1 MYDIH
6 IEEFFLDCK
15 KILKQIYQAFPKN
28 TNVYVEDI
36 SGPDQADEYG
46 LHCDRFQSC
55 FGAML
60 WLEHEN
66 FIRFE
71 STMRQEAI
79 DQANLSAK
87 GLKMMVSICHDEYM
101 NQLSAS
107 IEPRVNNLKG
117 RPNIDSLDHIHKHG
131 TSTQLALAVQY
142 LLQKHAES

>member
-6 IEEFFLDCK
+6 IEEFFLDCT

-46 LHCDRFQSC
+46 LHSDRFQSC

-60 WLEHEN
+60 WLEHEK

-87 GLKMMVSICHDEYM
+87 GLRMMASICNDEYL
-101 NQLSAS
+101 NSLSDKIS
-107 IEPRVNNLKG
+107 PKTDNLKG
-117 RPNIDSLDHIHKHG
+117 RPNIDTLRHIQQYG
-131 TSTQLALAVQY
+131 TSSQLALAVQY
-142 LLQKHAES
+142 LLKKYT

>member
-6 IEEFFLDCK
+6 IEEFFLDCT
-15 KILKQIYQAFPKN
+15 KILKQIYHAFPKN
-28 TNVYVEDI
+28 SNVYVEDI

-46 LHCDRFQSC
+46 LHSDRFQSC

-60 WLEHEN
+60 WLEHEK

-87 GLKMMVSICHDEYM
+87 GLRLMSSICHDEYM
-101 NQLSAS
+101 NNLSGKIQPK
-107 IEPRVNNLKG
+107 IEGLKG
-117 RPNIDSLDHIHKHG
+117 RPNIDTLNHIIKHG
-131 TSTQLALAVQY
+131 TSSQLALAVQY
-142 LLQKHAES
+142 LIQKYS

>member
-6 IEEFFLDCK
+6 IEEFFLDCT

-28 TNVYVEDI
+28 SNVYVEDI

-46 LHCDRFQSC
+46 LHSDRFQSC

-60 WLEHEN
+60 WLEHEQ

-79 DQANLSAK
+79 DQANLSSK
-87 GLKMMVSICHDEYM
+87 GLRLMSSICHDEYM
-101 NQLSAS
+101 NKLSDT
-107 IEPRVNNLKG
+107 IKPKIDNLKG
-117 RPNIDSLDHIHKHG
+117 RPNIDTLNHIIKNG
-131 TSTQLALAVQY
+131 TSSQLALAVQY
-142 LLQKHAES
+142 LIQKYS

>member
-6 IEEFFLDCK
+6 IEEFFLDCT

-28 TNVYVEDI
+28 SNVYVEDI

-46 LHCDRFQSC
+46 LHSDRFQSC

-60 WLEHEN
+60 WLEHEQ

-79 DQANLSAK
+79 DQANLSSK
-87 GLKMMVSICHDEYM
+87 GLRLMSSICHDEYM
-101 NQLSAS
+101 NKLSDT
-107 IEPRVNNLKG
+107 IKPKIDNLKG
-117 RPNIDSLDHIHKHG
+117 RPNIDTLNHISKMEHLV
-131 TSTQLALAVQY
+131 S
-142 LLQKHAES
+142 

>member
-6 IEEFFLDCK
+6 IEEFFLDCT

-46 LHCDRFQSC
+46 LHSDRFQSC

-60 WLEHEN
+60 WLEHEQ

-79 DQANLSAK
+79 DQANLSLK
-87 GLKMMVSICHDEYM
+87 GLKLMSSICHDEYM
-101 NQLSAS
+101 NKLADT
-107 IEPRVNNLKG
+107 IKPHIHDLKG
-117 RPNIDSLDHIHKHG
+117 RPNVDTLSHIHQHG
-131 TSTQLALAVQY
+131 TSSQLALAVQH
-142 LLQKHAES
+142 LLQKYS

>member
-6 IEEFFLDCK
+6 IEEFYLDCT

-60 WLEHEN
+60 WLEHEQ

-87 GLKMMVSICHDEYM
+87 GLKMMASICHDEYL
-101 NQLSAS
+101 NTLSAS
-107 IEPRVNNLKG
+107 IKPEADGLAG
-117 RPNIDSLDHIHKHG
+117 RPNIDTLKHIRQHG
-131 TSTQLALAVQY
+131 TSSQLALAVHY
-142 LLQKHAES
+142 LLQKYA